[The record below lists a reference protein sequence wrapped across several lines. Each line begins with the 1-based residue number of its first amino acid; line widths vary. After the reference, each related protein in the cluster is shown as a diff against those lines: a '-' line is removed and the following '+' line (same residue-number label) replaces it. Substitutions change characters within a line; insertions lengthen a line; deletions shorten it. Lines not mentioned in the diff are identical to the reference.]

1 MIATTIGMD
10 CAWNAWASRGFASTS
25 ILASTHAPFA
35 SLASFSSTGLSCLH
49 GPHQSA
55 HRSTI
60 TGVVLDRSATS
71 LLKVSS
77 VTSNTNADADPAAG
91 VAVAS
96 ALAAAA
102 RAACCLRCAAAC
114 RAPRSTAPYIEKS
127 RG

>member
-25 ILASTHAPFA
+25 ILARTHAPLA

-77 VTSNTNADADPAAG
+77 VTSNTNADAGP
-91 VAVAS
+91 AVA
-96 ALAAAA
+96 
-102 RAACCLRCAAAC
+102 RRRRPRRRRGGPAACCLRCAAAC